1 MEFAMPM
8 MARNERLTS
17 RSCRG
22 HRTAQAQNLPDEGG
36 VRADVAPFQRK
47 GQLAAANQN
56 QGKGHADGL
65 RRHGGI
71 GRSGYAHVKAAH
83 QQQITGNVADTGDQH
98 RNEGHNRI
106 TDAPENTAENVVGHD
121 EYRTGRAD
129 AV

>member
-1 MEFAMPM
+1 MRRRP
-8 MARNERLTS
+8 
-17 RSCRG
+17 
-22 HRTAQAQNLPDEGG
+22 
-36 VRADVAPFQRK
+36 ADVAPFQRK

-71 GRSGYAHVKAAH
+71 GRSGCAHVKAAH

-129 AV
+129 AGVGHCAGKGVHRGVHDGGGLGQRPAASPP